1 LVEAYA
7 ILAGTSTAERG
18 ARPEKVSG
26 RPETTPGWAESPGRQ
41 NLQDLNGVIGGTVKH
56 HTAIGELGIFP
67 FATFA
72 AIAEQ
77 AIFER
82 AVVEQ
87 LAVKTYRLL
96 A

>member
-1 LVEAYA
+1 V
-7 ILAGTSTAERG
+7 AGPKLHQVGRN
-18 ARPEKVSG
+18 RPDAK
-26 RPETTPGWAESPGRQ
+26 T
-41 NLQDLNGVIGGTVKH
+41 LQDLNGIIGGTVKH

-87 LAVKTYRLL
+87 LTVKPYRLL